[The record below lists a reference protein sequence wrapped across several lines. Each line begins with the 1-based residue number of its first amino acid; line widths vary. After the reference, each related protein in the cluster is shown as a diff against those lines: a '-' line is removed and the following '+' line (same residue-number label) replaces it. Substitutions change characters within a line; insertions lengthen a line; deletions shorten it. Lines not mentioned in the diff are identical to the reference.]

1 MSKIIDCWTRPASVS
16 LPSVHVRSVRITSD
30 ADVERIDYLVSAF
43 GGDEH
48 GDDGPDDDAV
58 LDAVCRLVCGP
69 GENLRWVSLS
79 EWDVDAGSDDGV
91 VVRRAEVC

>member
-30 ADVERIDYLVSAF
+30 DSAERIDYLVSAF

-48 GDDGPDDDAV
+48 GDDGPDDDAI
-58 LDAVCRLVCGP
+58 LAAVRRLVCET
-69 GENLRWVSLS
+69 GEDLRWVSLS
-79 EWDVDAGSDDGV
+79 EWDVEAGSDDGV

>member
-1 MSKIIDCWTRPASVS
+1 MAKNIDCWTRPASVS
-16 LPSVHVRSVRITSD
+16 LPSVHVRSDRD
-30 ADVERIDYLVSAF
+30 GYLVSAF
-43 GGDEH
+43 GGDDH

-58 LDAVCRLVCGP
+58 LDAVRRLVCGP
-69 GENLRWVSLS
+69 GEDLRWVSLS